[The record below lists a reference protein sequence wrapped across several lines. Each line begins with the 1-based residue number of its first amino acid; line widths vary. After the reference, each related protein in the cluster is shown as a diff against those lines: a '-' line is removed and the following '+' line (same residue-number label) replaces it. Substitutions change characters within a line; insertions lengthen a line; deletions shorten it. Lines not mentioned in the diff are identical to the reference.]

1 MCSVSV
7 IIRVASFMRVT
18 YPHIFEIRL
27 KSIEFNEKHMN
38 LEILTIFYSH
48 IFAYFINYFYSHIIR
63 IFYKFI
69 CSFHFVAKLQVTKCD
84 FLFNIY
90 LN

>member
-1 MCSVSV
+1 
-7 IIRVASFMRVT
+7 MRVT
-18 YPHIFEIRL
+18 YPLIFEIRL

-48 IFAYFINYFYSHIIR
+48 IIRIFHNFFHSHIIR

-69 CSFHFVAKLQVTKCD
+69 CSFHFVAKLRVK
-84 FLFNIY
+84 
-90 LN
+90 